1 MTKQKLLEILDKNI
15 DQQGLSKDLSLELF
29 LPKLKELKAKVESK
43 EIDPLKFTDLENIAI
58 AKFLGD
64 EIAKIEAV

>member
-1 MTKQKLLEILDKNI
+1 MKTEILAILDKHI
-15 DQQGLSKDLSLELF
+15 DQQGLAKDMAMLLL

-58 AKFLGD
+58 AKFLGE
-64 EIAKIEAV
+64 EIAKLEA

>member
-1 MTKQKLLEILDKNI
+1 MKQELLKILDKNI
-15 DQQGLSKDLSLELF
+15 DQDGLAKDLGMLLL

-43 EIDPLKFTDLENIAI
+43 EIDLLKFTDLENIAI

-64 EIAKIEAV
+64 EIAKLEA

>member
-1 MTKQKLLEILDKNI
+1 MKQELLQILDKNI
-15 DQQGLSKDLSLELF
+15 DQEGLAKDLGMLLV

-43 EIDPLKFTDLENIAI
+43 EIDLLKFTDLENIAI

-64 EIAKIEAV
+64 EIAKIEG

>member
-1 MTKQKLLEILDKNI
+1 MKAEILAALDKNI
-15 DQQGLSKDLSLELF
+15 DQQGLAKDLGMLLL

-64 EIAKIEAV
+64 EIAKLEA